1 MTVEQG
7 LRGEFHDRPKVLA
20 RALRAVREQSRLNGC
35 WDSIRAGFIWRKTK
49 EGVGYWSAIC
59 DNDPHPDQYLPE
71 GYVDVEDEVE
81 RSLPYMVGLLPLQG
95 LDELDS
101 IILDLNSGRITLT
114 DFAAIVWNKAYTL
127 GRIDGYECNAKLP
140 TP

>member
-7 LRGEFHDRPKVLA
+7 LKSQFADRPKVLA
-20 RALRAVREQSRLNGC
+20 RALRAFREQYKVNREWNGIASSFG
-35 WDSIRAGFIWRKTK
+35 WSDTK
-49 EGVGYWSAIC
+49 EGSEYWWAI
-59 DNDPHPDQYLPE
+59 NFNGPSPDQYLPE